1 MPDAALEAFIDHGKV
16 ARTIDVDYEEARKV
30 YDTIE
35 KLGIQ
40 WSDVGSLL
48 EIEGV
53 ESFSKSF
60 DDLLLSLGRK
70 AAVLSGKA
78 L

>member
-1 MPDAALEAFIDHGKV
+1 MPDAALEAFLDHGQV
-16 ARTIDVDYEEARKV
+16 ARTIDVNYEVAQKV
-30 YDTIE
+30 YEAIE

-70 AAVLSGKA
+70 AAVLSGKTI
-78 L
+78 